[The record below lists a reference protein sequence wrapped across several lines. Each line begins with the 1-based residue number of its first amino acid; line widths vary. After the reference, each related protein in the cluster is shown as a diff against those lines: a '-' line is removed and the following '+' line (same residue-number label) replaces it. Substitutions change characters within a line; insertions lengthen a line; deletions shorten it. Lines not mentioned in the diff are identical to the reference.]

1 LDLSIYHQP
10 FAAVDTGFCMKFFSS
25 GPFTG
30 RKFWIALALLGV
42 LVLLFF
48 SGSGPEKAVDAAAQ
62 RPAKVALTVS
72 LIVPQQL
79 EWPKLLPATG
89 NVVAW
94 QEAVI
99 GPEISNYRITE
110 VRTQVGDQVRQ
121 GQVLARIASD
131 TVASELAEARAV
143 VTELEAS
150 TNEAKDNAA
159 RASELREKGFYSP
172 QLHTQYQTAQ
182 HTAAARL
189 AAARA
194 RLQAAEVK
202 MSKTVVLA
210 SDDGVISARGATVGS
225 LTQSGQELFRLIRGG
240 RLEWRAEVPSADLA
254 SIVPGLTATLTGP
267 GGERVTGTVRA
278 VAPSVDPQTRNG
290 LVYVDL
296 PVTSAVQA
304 GMFARGE
311 FELAHSPA
319 LTLPQTAVVLREGFA
334 YVFKLEGENRV
345 AQVKVVPGRRVG
357 ERLEIVSGLEAM
369 ARVVERGAGFLA
381 DGDLVKVVEGG
392 TKP

>member
-1 LDLSIYHQP
+1 
-10 FAAVDTGFCMKFFSS
+10 MKFFSS
-25 GPFTG
+25 GPLAG
-30 RKFWIALALLGV
+30 RKLWIALALLGLGM
-42 LVLLFF
+42 LVPFF
-48 SGSGPEKAVDAAAQ
+48 FAGSGPEKPADAAAQ

-79 EWPKLLPATG
+79 EWPKLLPANG

-110 VRTQVGDQVRQ
+110 VRAQVGDQVRQ

-150 TNEAKDNAA
+150 TSEAKDNAA

-202 MSKTVVLA
+202 MSKTAVLA

-240 RLEWRAEVPSADLA
+240 RLEWRAEVSSADLA

-334 YVFKLEGENRV
+334 YAFKLEGENRV

-357 ERLEIVSGLEAM
+357 DRLEIISGLEAK
-369 ARVVERGAGFLA
+369 AHVVERGAGFLA